1 MRHGFGITQ
10 KIQELPTSSVFKIY
24 RKNLN
29 HLPKYW
35 RSAMSRVDVAQ
46 VLFSALGE
54 ISAGQKMQLGTMRGR
69 FFNRS
74 GSPSS

>member
-1 MRHGFGITQ
+1 
-10 KIQELPTSSVFKIY
+10 
-24 RKNLN
+24 
-29 HLPKYW
+29 
-35 RSAMSRVDVAQ
+35 MSRVDVAQ